1 MQMKY
6 LSCGISSV
14 LILYIFIYIYFIYTL
29 NVNKCIRILTS
40 VYDQLGE

>member
-14 LILYIFIYIYFIYTL
+14 LILYIFIYIFYIYFKCQQMYTDTY
-29 NVNKCIRILTS
+29 VS
-40 VYDQLGE
+40 VRPVG